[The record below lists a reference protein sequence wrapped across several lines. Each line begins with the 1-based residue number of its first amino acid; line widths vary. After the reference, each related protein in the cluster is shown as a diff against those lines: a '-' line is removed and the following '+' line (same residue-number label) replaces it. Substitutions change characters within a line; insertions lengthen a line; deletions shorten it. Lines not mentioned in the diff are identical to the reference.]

1 MTKAPRK
8 AGYSDDLVALTS
20 IDYSP
25 LAPAVAI
32 AKYQTLKHGPGYWAA
47 LKITGLDI
55 SHFGPPERER
65 AYDHLATILKTI
77 QFRFSLIKISKRYD
91 LSANQSFLQQ
101 KTERTAGT
109 TALDQIN
116 AAYEQALTA
125 FQSETL
131 ENNYY
136 LVAYAKQPAALVSH
150 ITNLQSELE
159 QAGFGTRCLSRAQ
172 SLQLQLEIIN
182 NYANLDLADFM
193 LEPQHDEQTNTTIP
207 AITIAQ
213 VLAFAQIRFGKSHI
227 TINEQLKL
235 NIQTISQFPL
245 SLNAQWLATLFN
257 TPANVVMHLNP
268 ID

>member
-1 MTKAPRK
+1 M
-8 AGYSDDLVALTS
+8 
-20 IDYSP
+20 
-25 LAPAVAI
+25 
-32 AKYQTLKHGPGYWAA
+32 
-47 LKITGLDI
+47 
-55 SHFGPPERER
+55 
-65 AYDHLATILKTI
+65 KTI

-101 KTERTAGT
+101 KTERTAGAA
-109 TALDQIN
+109 ALDQIN

-136 LVAYAKQPAALVSH
+136 LVAYAKQPATLVNH